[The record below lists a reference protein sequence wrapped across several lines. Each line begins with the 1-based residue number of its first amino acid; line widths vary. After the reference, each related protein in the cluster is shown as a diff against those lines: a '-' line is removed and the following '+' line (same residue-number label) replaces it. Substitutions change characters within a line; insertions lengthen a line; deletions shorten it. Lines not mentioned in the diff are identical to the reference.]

1 MHFADP
7 DMQFRAAAQH
17 RAKVPRRAGFYAHW
31 KQEMATLDWHQQ
43 RGGKVWRRVCAA
55 PASTRKPMK
64 KILVRTALAASVFS
78 VSVAMLAH
86 ATANAAASGPSVSKA
101 VATPLMAA
109 QKLMQSGDFQ
119 GALAQVKIA
128 QALPD
133 QTDFDTFQ
141 INEFLASVDISL
153 KDYAGADVAM
163 EAAADSPFA
172 AQMTDATAR
181 KQLIHNALLLAGQ
194 AQHWSKVVAYEPQL
208 DALGGSDDT
217 TLAVTAQA
225 YYFLKDNA
233 NAQLYAQKS
242 IDAAK
247 TEGKQPQQ
255 IALEIQLNGQT
266 KTDQGAAEQ
275 TLENIAVS
283 YNKPSD
289 WAQLIDIGLSTKG
302 MKNTDG
308 LYFFRL
314 RNLVGAMNNPDDYTT
329 LGTLA
334 EQLGYPAEARNVLQ
348 QGISSG
354 KITAGQAGAT
364 LSKSRADA
372 AADERMLP
380 SIAAAAEKSKSGEQD
395 VKLAEDYWGYGRYAD
410 AEAAAKRAAAK
421 GGLKDPSEAT
431 MVMGMAQV
439 AQGQYAE
446 AQQTFAQVTGSAPR
460 MKAAHLWSLYAKAKQ
475 GNSSA
480 TAPAH

>member
-1 MHFADP
+1 
-7 DMQFRAAAQH
+7 
-17 RAKVPRRAGFYAHW
+17 
-31 KQEMATLDWHQQ
+31 
-43 RGGKVWRRVCAA
+43 
-55 PASTRKPMK
+55 MK
-64 KILVRTALAASVFS
+64 KISVRTALAASVFAITAS
-78 VSVAMLAH
+78 VLVPQSAFAAGPKVSKEVSV
-86 ATANAAASGPSVSKA
+86 
-101 VATPLMAA
+101 PLLAA
-109 QKLMQSGDFQ
+109 QKLMQSGDYQ
-119 GALAQVKIA
+119 GALAQVKTA
-128 QALPD
+128 QAIPN
-133 QTDFDTFQ
+133 QTEFDTLQ
-141 INEFLASVDISL
+141 INQFLGAVEINL
-153 KDYAGADVAM
+153 KDYAAADVAV
-163 EAAADSPFA
+163 EAAADSPAA
-172 AQMTDATAR
+172 AQLDDQNAK
-181 KQLIHNALLLAGQ
+181 KQLFHNALLLAGQ
-194 AQHWSKVVAYEPQL
+194 TQHWSKVVAYQPQL
-208 DALGGSDDT
+208 EALGANDDT
-217 TLAVTAQA
+217 TYAFTAQA
-225 YYFLKDNA
+225 YYNLKDTA
-233 NAQLYAQKS
+233 NAMTFAQKS

-247 TEGKQPQQ
+247 LAGRPPQQ
-255 IALEIQLNGQT
+255 VALEIQLNGQA
-266 KTDQGAAEQ
+266 KTDQGAAQQ
-275 TLENIAVS
+275 TLENMAVN
-283 YNKPSD
+283 YNNPDD
-289 WAQLIDIGLSTKG
+289 WAQLIDVGLATRGIKD
-302 MKNTDG
+302 TDA
-308 LYFFRL
+308 LYLFRL
-314 RNLVGAMNNPDDYTT
+314 RYLVGAMRTAEDFT
-329 LGTLA
+329 LTGTLA

-460 MKAAHLWSLYAKAKQ
+460 MKAAHLWSLSAKAKQ